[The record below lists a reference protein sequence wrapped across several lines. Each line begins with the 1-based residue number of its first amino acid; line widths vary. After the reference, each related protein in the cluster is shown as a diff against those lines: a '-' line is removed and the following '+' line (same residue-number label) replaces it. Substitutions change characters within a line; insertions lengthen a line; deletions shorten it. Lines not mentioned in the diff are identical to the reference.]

1 MTNFF
6 GTPFIDIRVD
16 FNSWIPR
23 LLDDELAKK
32 LLNYYLNKF
41 KKNTNLHDKI
51 EFELLFT
58 CYSLSTKKKL
68 NKLKEYNFENKD
80 IAKIINSLKNI
91 NQKVFNQFNFY
102 KKNIE
107 ILTKK
112 QNQIINSKMYEIDK
126 IYWLCEDCKRY
137 GTYSFA
143 GLARCG
149 FIAIEILNSFV
160 SEKIL
165 TTTEKTSFLKNI
177 HTITSEMLQDKE
189 NLSKKNFL
197 EKYGHLRPDTY
208 EISSKNYRDG
218 YKIILIV
225 KKKWKNS

>member
-68 NKLKEYNFENKD
+68 QQLKKYNFENKD
-80 IAKIINSLKNI
+80 ITKIINSLKDI
-91 NQKVFNQFNFY
+91 NTKVFSQFNYY
-102 KKNIE
+102 KKNID

-112 QNQIINSKMYEIDK
+112 QNQIVNSKCMK
-126 IYWLCEDCKRY
+126 LTK
-137 GTYSFA
+137 
-143 GLARCG
+143 
-149 FIAIEILNSFV
+149 FI
-160 SEKIL
+160 
-165 TTTEKTSFLKNI
+165 
-177 HTITSEMLQDKE
+177 
-189 NLSKKNFL
+189 
-197 EKYGHLRPDTY
+197 G
-208 EISSKNYRDG
+208 
-218 YKIILIV
+218 
-225 KKKWKNS
+225 